1 MEKTH
6 DDSDQISLDEEL
18 FKEFYDNFGSNS
30 LQLQGRVLED
40 LGTKQLD
47 IYFKSIGFATT
58 VIGAVGLIAGFG
70 FTAFGYVQ
78 SVFLFFVGEA
88 LLLSSLFYGLFWT
101 QQKYQEEFKSLE
113 EERRK
118 LTGFYEKRN
127 EKFLVVYNSWISTR
141 TISKKAFTE
150 LNEIDKESINLFKT
164 ENNRPTPSIYSRAMY
179 LLMIGGTIA
188 LFSSFVI
195 FSVLHVLFFCPLLF
209 Y

>member
-1 MEKTH
+1 MQKPHENP
-6 DDSDQISLDEEL
+6 DQILLDDTL

-47 IYFKSIGFATT
+47 IYFKSIGFAAT

-78 SVFLFFVGEA
+78 SVPLFFVGEI
-88 LLLSSLFYGLFWT
+88 LLLGSLFYGLFWT
-101 QQKYQEEFKSLE
+101 QQKYQAEFKSIE
-113 EERRK
+113 DERRK
-118 LTGFYEKRN
+118 LIEFYEKRN
-127 EKFLVVYNSWISTR
+127 EKFMVLYNSWISTR
-141 TISKKAFTE
+141 TISKTAFKE

-164 ENNRPTPSIYSRAMY
+164 EKDRSIPSIYSRTVY
-179 LLMIGGTIA
+179 VLMITGTLV
-188 LFSSFVI
+188 LFSSFFVFDFLYLI
-195 FSVLHVLFFCPLLF
+195 FFCPLLS